1 MAEVKPLRLK
11 AQRVAKKVAIATE
24 DPVAQICVDT
34 GVFHLPDTYDYLVP
48 EDLHELVVPGVFV
61 KVPFGPNEVMGYVQS
76 REASDLDPAKL
87 KTISKLISSIPLLT
101 EELIEIIGLT
111 CERYACKPWDVIRS
125 AIPSRVAA
133 CEKLFEGKSLPTKLN
148 PTTKSD
154 HSLTI
159 SQNLNSFSDLVRKT
173 VQELKKSQQLL
184 VILPD
189 ERDLKQLSMS
199 DLGIDPV
206 VLSSDSSKSD
216 RYENYLKIRF
226 ENSKLIIGNRSA
238 IFTPLATNS
247 TIMIYNDG
255 DESLYER
262 RFPSWNVRDIAM
274 LRSGEFSLHFV
285 GASPSL
291 EIVRLVE
298 LGWIKKNK
306 ENLSGQ
312 AALVKKTV
320 VHCSDSSVSDISLIR
335 AGLKLGNV
343 LVVMAETGY
352 VNAIACQKC
361 RNQARCECGGK
372 IYLPSKGSEL
382 TCAICEKLQKDFVCD
397 WCGGQTIRS
406 ISKGSS
412 RFAEEIA
419 KAVPGFRVLLSK
431 GGSRIDSLPKSS
443 ENLLV
448 VASYG
453 CEPAGEY
460 SAIVLKSLENLCN
473 RVDLRSMESARRL
486 IFENRSRLAFKD
498 EGKMYLELASD
509 NPIAQGVI
517 RNDSYGLAL
526 SEIAERK
533 ALNLP
538 PFCRI
543 ATLTGE
549 SSAIR
554 RLAQTLEDNDLFS
567 AIAIQDNFREKLGNQ
582 NESKLILRSEIS
594 RSAEFSEFFR
604 DLARYRGIKA
614 LTPLQLKVDPFV
626 I

>member
-1 MAEVKPLRLK
+1 VAEVKPLRLK
-11 AQRVAKKVAIATE
+11 AQRVAKKVAIATVN
-24 DPVAQICVDT
+24 PVAQICVDT

-48 EDLHELVVPGVFV
+48 ANLHEFVVPGVFV
-61 KVPFGPNEVMGYVQS
+61 KVPFGSNEVMGYVQDRKLS
-76 REASDLDPAKL
+76 ELDPAKL
-87 KTISKLISSIPLLT
+87 KTISKIISPIPLLT
-101 EELIEIIGLT
+101 EELIEIVGLT

-133 CEKLFEGKSLPTKLN
+133 SEKFYEGKSLPGNSKPAIKLE
-148 PTTKSD
+148 
-154 HSLTI
+154 HLVTI
-159 SQNLNSFSDLVRKT
+159 SKSIDSFPTLIRKT
-173 VQELKKSQQLL
+173 VEGLSTGQQLL
-184 VILPD
+184 VIVPD
-189 ERDLKQLSMS
+189 ERDLKQLLLS
-199 DLGIDPV
+199 DLGVEPV
-206 VLSSDSSKSD
+206 IISSDSSKSD
-216 RYENYLKIRF
+216 RYGNYLKIRF

-298 LGWIKKNK
+298 LGWIKKSK
-306 ENLSGQ
+306 ENLTGQ
-312 AALVKKTV
+312 IRKTV
-320 VHCSDSSVSDISLIR
+320 VHCSDSSVSDISLIK

-486 IFENRSRLAFKD
+486 IFENRSRLSFKD

-567 AIAIQDNFREKLGNQ
+567 AIAIQENFREKFGNQ

>member
-1 MAEVKPLRLK
+1 MIV
-11 AQRVAKKVAIATE
+11 
-24 DPVAQICVDT
+24 
-34 GVFHLPDTYDYLVP
+34 
-48 EDLHELVVPGVFV
+48 
-61 KVPFGPNEVMGYVQS
+61 
-76 REASDLDPAKL
+76 
-87 KTISKLISSIPLLT
+87 
-101 EELIEIIGLT
+101 
-111 CERYACKPWDVIRS
+111 
-125 AIPSRVAA
+125 
-133 CEKLFEGKSLPTKLN
+133 
-148 PTTKSD
+148 
-154 HSLTI
+154 
-159 SQNLNSFSDLVRKT
+159 
-173 VQELKKSQQLL
+173 
-184 VILPD
+184 PD
-189 ERDLKQLSMS
+189 ERDLKQLLLS
-199 DLGIDPV
+199 DLGVKPV
-206 VLSSDSSKSD
+206 IISSESSKSD
-216 RYENYLKIRF
+216 RYGNYLKIRF

-312 AALVKKTV
+312 AAIVKKTV
-320 VHCSDSSVSDISLIR
+320 VHCSDSSVSDISLIK

-372 IYLPSKGSEL
+372 IYLPSKGSQL

-473 RVDLRSMESARRL
+473 RVDLRSMETARRL
-486 IFENRSRLAFKD
+486 IFENRSRLSFKD
-498 EGKMYLELASD
+498 DGKMYLELASD

-567 AIAIQDNFREKLGNQ
+567 AIAIQENFREKFGNQ

>member
-11 AQRVAKKVAIATE
+11 AQRVAKKVAIATVN
-24 DPVAQICVDT
+24 PVAQICVDT

-48 EDLHELVVPGVFV
+48 ANLHEFVVPGVFV
-61 KVPFGPNEVMGYVQS
+61 KVPFGSNEVMGYVQDRKLS
-76 REASDLDPAKL
+76 ELDPAKL
-87 KTISKLISSIPLLT
+87 KTISKIISPIPLLT
-101 EELIEIIGLT
+101 EELIEIVGLT

-133 CEKLFEGKSLPTKLN
+133 SEKFYEGKSLPGNSKPAIKLE
-148 PTTKSD
+148 
-154 HSLTI
+154 HLVTI
-159 SQNLNSFSDLVRKT
+159 SKSIDSFPTLIRKT
-173 VQELKKSQQLL
+173 VEGLSTGQQLL
-184 VILPD
+184 VIVPD
-189 ERDLKQLSMS
+189 ERDLKQLLLS
-199 DLGIDPV
+199 DLGVEPV
-206 VLSSDSSKSD
+206 IISSDSSKSD
-216 RYENYLKIRF
+216 RYGNYLKIRF

-298 LGWIKKNK
+298 LGWIKKSK
-306 ENLSGQ
+306 ENLTGQ
-312 AALVKKTV
+312 IRKTV
-320 VHCSDSSVSDISLIR
+320 VHCSDSSVSDISLIK

-486 IFENRSRLAFKD
+486 IFENRSRLSFKD

-567 AIAIQDNFREKLGNQ
+567 AIAIQENFREKFGNQ

>member
-11 AQRVAKKVAIATE
+11 AQRVAKKVAIAPVN
-24 DPVAQICVDT
+24 PVAQICVDT

-48 EDLHELVVPGVFV
+48 ADLHEFIVPGVFV
-61 KVPFGPNEVMGYVQS
+61 KVPFGPNEVMGYVQDRKPS
-76 REASDLDPAKL
+76 ELDPAKL
-87 KTISKLISSIPLLT
+87 KTISKIISPIPLLT
-101 EELIEIIGLT
+101 EELIEIVALT

-133 CEKLFEGKSLPTKLN
+133 SEKLYEGKSLPGSSKPASKLE
-148 PTTKSD
+148 
-154 HSLTI
+154 HLVTI
-159 SQNLNSFSDLVRKT
+159 SKSIDSFPTLIRKT
-173 VQELKKSQQLL
+173 VEGLSTGQQLL
-184 VILPD
+184 VIVPD
-189 ERDLKQLSMS
+189 ERDLKQLLLS
-199 DLGIDPV
+199 DLGVDPV
-206 VLSSDSSKSD
+206 IISSDSSKSD

-298 LGWIKKNK
+298 LGWIKKSK
-306 ENLSGQ
+306 ENLTGQ
-312 AALVKKTV
+312 IRKTV
-320 VHCSDSSVSDISLIR
+320 VHCSDSSVSDISLIK

-453 CEPAGEY
+453 CEPMGEY

-486 IFENRSRLAFKD
+486 IFENRSRLSFKD

-567 AIAIQDNFREKLGNQ
+567 AIAIQENFREKFGNQ

>member
-184 VILPD
+184 VIVPD

-216 RYENYLKIRF
+216 RYGNYLKIRF

-238 IFTPLATNS
+238 IFTPLAVNS
-247 TIMIYNDG
+247 IIMIYNDG
-255 DESLYER
+255 DESFYER

-298 LGWIKKNK
+298 LGWIKKSE
-306 ENLSGQ
+306 ENQ
-312 AALVKKTV
+312 PAQVKKTI
-320 VHCSDSSVSDISLIR
+320 VHCSDSNVSDISLIK
-335 AGLKLGNV
+335 AGLKNGNV

-431 GGSRIDSLPKSS
+431 GGSRIDLLPKSS

-517 RNDSYGLAL
+517 RDDSYGLAL

>member
-11 AQRVAKKVAIATE
+11 AQRVAKKVAIATVN
-24 DPVAQICVDT
+24 PVAQICVDT

-48 EDLHELVVPGVFV
+48 ANLHEFVVPGVFV
-61 KVPFGPNEVMGYVQS
+61 KVPFGSNEVMGYVQDRKLS
-76 REASDLDPAKL
+76 ELDPAKL
-87 KTISKLISSIPLLT
+87 KTISKIISPIPLLT
-101 EELIEIIGLT
+101 EELIEIVGLT

-133 CEKLFEGKSLPTKLN
+133 SEKFYEGKSLPGNSKPAIKLE
-148 PTTKSD
+148 
-154 HSLTI
+154 HLVTI
-159 SQNLNSFSDLVRKT
+159 SKSIDSFPTLIRKT
-173 VQELKKSQQLL
+173 VEGLSTGQQLL
-184 VILPD
+184 VIVPD
-189 ERDLKQLSMS
+189 ERDLKQLLLS
-199 DLGIDPV
+199 DLGVEPV
-206 VLSSDSSKSD
+206 IISSDSSKSD
-216 RYENYLKIRF
+216 RYGNYLKIRF

-298 LGWIKKNK
+298 LGWIKKSK
-306 ENLSGQ
+306 ENLTGQ
-312 AALVKKTV
+312 IRKTV
-320 VHCSDSSVSDISLIR
+320 VHCSDSSVSDISLIK

-453 CEPAGEY
+453 CEPMGDY

-486 IFENRSRLAFKD
+486 IFENRSRLSFKD

-567 AIAIQDNFREKLGNQ
+567 AIAIQENFREKFGNQ

>member
-11 AQRVAKKVAIATE
+11 AQRVAKKVAIATVN
-24 DPVAQICVDT
+24 PVAQICVDT

-48 EDLHELVVPGVFV
+48 ANLHEFVVPGVFV
-61 KVPFGPNEVMGYVQS
+61 KVPFGSNEVMGYVQDRKLS
-76 REASDLDPAKL
+76 ELDPAKL
-87 KTISKLISSIPLLT
+87 KTISKIISPIPLLT
-101 EELIEIIGLT
+101 EELIEIVGLT

-133 CEKLFEGKSLPTKLN
+133 SEKFYEGKSLPGNSKPAIKLE
-148 PTTKSD
+148 
-154 HSLTI
+154 HLVTI
-159 SQNLNSFSDLVRKT
+159 SKSIDSFPTLIRKT
-173 VQELKKSQQLL
+173 VEGLSTGQQLL
-184 VILPD
+184 VIVPD
-189 ERDLKQLSMS
+189 ERDLKQLLLS
-199 DLGIDPV
+199 DLGVEPV
-206 VLSSDSSKSD
+206 IISSDSSKSD
-216 RYENYLKIRF
+216 RYGNYLKIRF

-298 LGWIKKNK
+298 LGWIKKSK
-306 ENLSGQ
+306 ENLTGQ
-312 AALVKKTV
+312 IRKTV
-320 VHCSDSSVSDISLIR
+320 VHCSDSSVSDISLIK

-453 CEPAGEY
+453 CEPVGEY

-486 IFENRSRLAFKD
+486 IFENRSRLSFKD

-543 ATLTGE
+543 ATLIGE

-567 AIAIQDNFREKLGNQ
+567 AIAIQENFREKFGNQ

>member
-11 AQRVAKKVAIATE
+11 AQRVAKKVAIATVN
-24 DPVAQICVDT
+24 PVAQICVDT

-48 EDLHELVVPGVFV
+48 ANLHEFVVPGVFV
-61 KVPFGPNEVMGYVQS
+61 KVPFGSNEVMGYVQDRKLS
-76 REASDLDPAKL
+76 ELDPAKL
-87 KTISKLISSIPLLT
+87 KTISKIISPIPLLT
-101 EELIEIIGLT
+101 EELIEIVGLT

-133 CEKLFEGKSLPTKLN
+133 SEKFYEGKSLPGNSKPAIKLE
-148 PTTKSD
+148 
-154 HSLTI
+154 HLVTI
-159 SQNLNSFSDLVRKT
+159 SKSIDSFPTLIRKT
-173 VQELKKSQQLL
+173 VEGLSTGQQLL
-184 VILPD
+184 VIVPD
-189 ERDLKQLSMS
+189 ERDLKQLLLS
-199 DLGIDPV
+199 DLGVEPV
-206 VLSSDSSKSD
+206 IISSDSSKSD
-216 RYENYLKIRF
+216 RYGNYLKIRF

-298 LGWIKKNK
+298 LGWIKKSK
-306 ENLSGQ
+306 ENLTGQ
-312 AALVKKTV
+312 IRKTV
-320 VHCSDSSVSDISLIR
+320 VHCSDSSVSDISLIK

-453 CEPAGEY
+453 CEPMGEY

-486 IFENRSRLAFKD
+486 IFENRSRLSFKD

-567 AIAIQDNFREKLGNQ
+567 AIAIQENFREKFGNQ

>member
-1 MAEVKPLRLK
+1 VAEVKPLRLK
-11 AQRVAKKVAIATE
+11 AQRVAKKVAIATVN
-24 DPVAQICVDT
+24 PVAQICVDT

-48 EDLHELVVPGVFV
+48 ANLHEFVVPGVFV
-61 KVPFGPNEVMGYVQS
+61 KVPFGSNEVMGYVQDRKLS
-76 REASDLDPAKL
+76 ELDPAKL
-87 KTISKLISSIPLLT
+87 KTISKIISPIPLLT
-101 EELIEIIGLT
+101 EELIEIVGLT

-133 CEKLFEGKSLPTKLN
+133 SEKFYEGKSLPGNSKPAIKLE
-148 PTTKSD
+148 
-154 HSLTI
+154 HLVTI
-159 SQNLNSFSDLVRKT
+159 SKSIDSFPTLIRKT
-173 VQELKKSQQLL
+173 VEGLSTGQQLL
-184 VILPD
+184 VIVPD
-189 ERDLKQLSMS
+189 ERDLKQLLLS
-199 DLGIDPV
+199 DLGVEPV
-206 VLSSDSSKSD
+206 IISSDSSKSD
-216 RYENYLKIRF
+216 RYGNYLKIRF

-298 LGWIKKNK
+298 LGWIKKSK
-306 ENLSGQ
+306 ENLTGQ
-312 AALVKKTV
+312 IRKTV
-320 VHCSDSSVSDISLIR
+320 VHCSDSSVSDISLIK

-453 CEPAGEY
+453 CEPMGDY

-486 IFENRSRLAFKD
+486 IFENRSRLSFKD

-567 AIAIQDNFREKLGNQ
+567 AIAIQENFREKFGNQ

>member
-11 AQRVAKKVAIATE
+11 AQRVAKKVAIATVN
-24 DPVAQICVDT
+24 PVAQICVDT

-48 EDLHELVVPGVFV
+48 ANLHEFVVPGVFV
-61 KVPFGPNEVMGYVQS
+61 KVPFGSNEVMGYVQDRKLS
-76 REASDLDPAKL
+76 ELDPAKL
-87 KTISKLISSIPLLT
+87 KTISKIISPIPLLT
-101 EELIEIIGLT
+101 EELIEIVGLT

-133 CEKLFEGKSLPTKLN
+133 SEKFYEGKSLPGNSKPAIKLE
-148 PTTKSD
+148 
-154 HSLTI
+154 HLVTI
-159 SQNLNSFSDLVRKT
+159 SKSIDSFPTLIRKT
-173 VQELKKSQQLL
+173 VEGLSTGQQLL
-184 VILPD
+184 VIVPD
-189 ERDLKQLSMS
+189 ERDLKQLLLS
-199 DLGIDPV
+199 DLGVEPV
-206 VLSSDSSKSD
+206 IISSDSSKSD
-216 RYENYLKIRF
+216 RYGNYLKIRF

-298 LGWIKKNK
+298 LGWIKKSK
-306 ENLSGQ
+306 ENLTGQ
-312 AALVKKTV
+312 IRKTV
-320 VHCSDSSVSDISLIR
+320 VHCSDSSVSDISLIK

-453 CEPAGEY
+453 CEPMGEY

-486 IFENRSRLAFKD
+486 IFENRSRLSFKD

-549 SSAIR
+549 SSAIG

-567 AIAIQDNFREKLGNQ
+567 AIAIQENFREKFGNQ

-614 LTPLQLKVDPFV
+614 LTPLQHKVDPFV

>member
-11 AQRVAKKVAIATE
+11 AQRVAKKVAIATVN
-24 DPVAQICVDT
+24 PVAQICVDT

-48 EDLHELVVPGVFV
+48 ANLHEFVVPGVFV
-61 KVPFGPNEVMGYVQS
+61 KVPFGSNEVMGYVQDRKLS
-76 REASDLDPAKL
+76 ELDPAKL
-87 KTISKLISSIPLLT
+87 KTISKIISPIPLLT
-101 EELIEIIGLT
+101 EELIEIVGLT

-133 CEKLFEGKSLPTKLN
+133 SEKFYEGKSLPGNSKPAIKLE
-148 PTTKSD
+148 
-154 HSLTI
+154 HLVTI
-159 SQNLNSFSDLVRKT
+159 SKSIDSFPTLIRTT
-173 VQELKKSQQLL
+173 VEGLSTGQQLL
-184 VILPD
+184 VIVPD
-189 ERDLKQLSMS
+189 ERDLKQLLLS
-199 DLGIDPV
+199 DLGVEPV
-206 VLSSDSSKSD
+206 IISSDSSKSD
-216 RYENYLKIRF
+216 RYGNYLKIRF

-298 LGWIKKNK
+298 LGWIKKSK
-306 ENLSGQ
+306 ENLTGQ
-312 AALVKKTV
+312 IRKTV
-320 VHCSDSSVSDISLIR
+320 VHCSDSSVSDISLIK

-453 CEPAGEY
+453 CEPMGDY

-486 IFENRSRLAFKD
+486 IFENRSRLSFKD

-567 AIAIQDNFREKLGNQ
+567 AIAIQENFREKLGNQ

>member
-1 MAEVKPLRLK
+1 
-11 AQRVAKKVAIATE
+11 
-24 DPVAQICVDT
+24 
-34 GVFHLPDTYDYLVP
+34 
-48 EDLHELVVPGVFV
+48 
-61 KVPFGPNEVMGYVQS
+61 
-76 REASDLDPAKL
+76 
-87 KTISKLISSIPLLT
+87 
-101 EELIEIIGLT
+101 
-111 CERYACKPWDVIRS
+111 
-125 AIPSRVAA
+125 
-133 CEKLFEGKSLPTKLN
+133 
-148 PTTKSD
+148 
-154 HSLTI
+154 
-159 SQNLNSFSDLVRKT
+159 
-173 VQELKKSQQLL
+173 
-184 VILPD
+184 
-189 ERDLKQLSMS
+189 
-199 DLGIDPV
+199 
-206 VLSSDSSKSD
+206 
-216 RYENYLKIRF
+216 
-226 ENSKLIIGNRSA
+226 
-238 IFTPLATNS
+238 
-247 TIMIYNDG
+247 
-255 DESLYER
+255 
-262 RFPSWNVRDIAM
+262 
-274 LRSGEFSLHFV
+274 
-285 GASPSL
+285 
-291 EIVRLVE
+291 
-298 LGWIKKNK
+298 
-306 ENLSGQ
+306 
-312 AALVKKTV
+312 
-320 VHCSDSSVSDISLIR
+320 
-335 AGLKLGNV
+335 
-343 LVVMAETGY
+343 MAETGY

-582 NESKLILRSEIS
+582 NESKLILRSETS

>member
-11 AQRVAKKVAIATE
+11 AQRIAKKVAIATE

-48 EDLHELVVPGVFV
+48 ADLHESVVPGVFV
-61 KVPFGPNEVMGYVQS
+61 KVPFGSNEVMGYVQDRKPS
-76 REASDLDPAKL
+76 ELDPAKL
-87 KTISKLISSIPLLT
+87 KTISKIISPIPLLT
-101 EELIEIIGLT
+101 EELIEIVALT

-133 CEKLFEGKSLPTKLN
+133 SEKLYEGKLLPENVKPAGKLE
-148 PTTKSD
+148 
-154 HSLTI
+154 HLVTI
-159 SQNLNSFSDLVRKT
+159 SKSIESFPTLIRKT
-173 VQELKKSQQLL
+173 LQELSDGQQLL
-184 VILPD
+184 VIVPD
-189 ERDLKQLSMS
+189 ERDLKQILLS
-199 DLGIDPV
+199 DLGVQPV
-206 VLSSDSSKSD
+206 IISSDSSKSE

-226 ENSKLIIGNRSA
+226 ENSRLIIGNRSA

-247 TIMIYNDG
+247 IIMIYNDG

-298 LGWIKKNK
+298 LGWIKKSK
-306 ENLSGQ
+306 ENLTREM
-312 AALVKKTV
+312 KKTIV
-320 VHCSDSSVSDISLIR
+320 YCSDSNVSDISIIKS
-335 AGLKLGNV
+335 GLKLGNV

-352 VNAIACQKC
+352 VNAVACQKC
-361 RNQARCECGGK
+361 RNQARCDCGGK

-382 TCAICEKLQKDFVCD
+382 TCAICEMSHKEFLCE

-419 KAVPGFRVLLSK
+419 KAAPGFRVLLSK
-431 GGSRIDSLPKSS
+431 GGSRIDSLPKSL

-473 RVDLRSMESARRL
+473 RVDLRSMETARRL
-486 IFENRSRLAFKD
+486 IFENRSRLASKD
-498 EGKMYLELASD
+498 EAKLFLELASD

-526 SEIAERK
+526 SEMVERK

-567 AIAIQDNFREKLGNQ
+567 AVAIQDNFREKLVNQ

>member
-1 MAEVKPLRLK
+1 
-11 AQRVAKKVAIATE
+11 
-24 DPVAQICVDT
+24 
-34 GVFHLPDTYDYLVP
+34 
-48 EDLHELVVPGVFV
+48 
-61 KVPFGPNEVMGYVQS
+61 
-76 REASDLDPAKL
+76 
-87 KTISKLISSIPLLT
+87 
-101 EELIEIIGLT
+101 
-111 CERYACKPWDVIRS
+111 
-125 AIPSRVAA
+125 
-133 CEKLFEGKSLPTKLN
+133 
-148 PTTKSD
+148 
-154 HSLTI
+154 
-159 SQNLNSFSDLVRKT
+159 
-173 VQELKKSQQLL
+173 
-184 VILPD
+184 
-189 ERDLKQLSMS
+189 
-199 DLGIDPV
+199 
-206 VLSSDSSKSD
+206 
-216 RYENYLKIRF
+216 
-226 ENSKLIIGNRSA
+226 
-238 IFTPLATNS
+238 
-247 TIMIYNDG
+247 
-255 DESLYER
+255 
-262 RFPSWNVRDIAM
+262 
-274 LRSGEFSLHFV
+274 
-285 GASPSL
+285 
-291 EIVRLVE
+291 
-298 LGWIKKNK
+298 
-306 ENLSGQ
+306 
-312 AALVKKTV
+312 
-320 VHCSDSSVSDISLIR
+320 
-335 AGLKLGNV
+335 
-343 LVVMAETGY
+343 MAETGY

-372 IYLPSKGSEL
+372 IFLPSKGSEL
-382 TCAICEKLQKDFVCD
+382 TCAICEKTQKNFVCD

-473 RVDLRSMESARRL
+473 RVDLRSMETARRL
-486 IFENRSRLAFKD
+486 IFENRSRLASKD
-498 EGKMYLELASD
+498 EAKLFLELASD

-526 SEIAERK
+526 SEMVERK
-533 ALNLP
+533 ALNFP

-567 AIAIQDNFREKLGNQ
+567 AVAIQDNFREKLVYQ

>member
-11 AQRVAKKVAIATE
+11 AQRVAKKVAIATVN
-24 DPVAQICVDT
+24 PVAQICVDT

-48 EDLHELVVPGVFV
+48 ANLHEFVVPGVFV
-61 KVPFGPNEVMGYVQS
+61 KVPFGSNEVMGYVQDRKLS
-76 REASDLDPAKL
+76 ELDPAKL
-87 KTISKLISSIPLLT
+87 KTISKIISPIPLLT
-101 EELIEIIGLT
+101 EELIEIVALT

-133 CEKLFEGKSLPTKLN
+133 SEKFYEGKSLPGNSKPAIKLE
-148 PTTKSD
+148 
-154 HSLTI
+154 HLVTI
-159 SQNLNSFSDLVRKT
+159 SKSIDSFPTLIRKT
-173 VQELKKSQQLL
+173 VEGLSTGQQLL
-184 VILPD
+184 VIVPD
-189 ERDLKQLSMS
+189 ERDLKQLLLS
-199 DLGIDPV
+199 DLGVEPV
-206 VLSSDSSKSD
+206 IISSDSSKSD

-298 LGWIKKNK
+298 LGWIKKSK
-306 ENLSGQ
+306 ENLTGQ
-312 AALVKKTV
+312 IRKTV
-320 VHCSDSSVSDISLIR
+320 VHCSDSSVSDISLIK

-453 CEPAGEY
+453 CEPMGEY

-486 IFENRSRLAFKD
+486 IFENRSRLSFKD

-567 AIAIQDNFREKLGNQ
+567 AIAIQENFREKFGNQ

>member
-11 AQRVAKKVAIATE
+11 AQRVALKVAIATVN
-24 DPVAQICVDT
+24 PVAQICVDT

-48 EDLHELVVPGVFV
+48 AELDEFIVPGVFV
-61 KVPFGPNEVMGYVQS
+61 KIPFGSNEVMGYVQGRKTS
-76 REASDLDPAKL
+76 ELDASKCKPITKI
-87 KTISKLISSIPLLT
+87 ISPIALLT
-101 EELIEIIGLT
+101 GELIEIIALT
-111 CERYACKPWDVIRS
+111 CDRYACKPWDVIRS

-133 CEKLFEGKSLPTKLN
+133 SEKLYEGRSLPEIS
-148 PTTKSD
+148 KSVSKPE
-154 HSLTI
+154 HHVTI
-159 SQNLNSFSDLVRKT
+159 SKSIESFPALIHKT
-173 VQELKKSQQLL
+173 LQELSERQQLL
-184 VILPD
+184 VIVPD
-189 ERDLKQLSMS
+189 ERDLKQILLS
-199 DLGIDPV
+199 DLGVEPV
-206 VLSSDSSKSD
+206 IISSDSSKSE

-247 TIMIYNDG
+247 IIMIYNDG

-298 LGWIKKNK
+298 LGWIKKSK
-306 ENLSGQ
+306 EILTREI
-312 AALVKKTV
+312 KKII
-320 VHCSDSSVSDISLIR
+320 VHCSDSSVSDISLIK
-335 AGLKLGNV
+335 AGLKLGTV

-382 TCAICEKLQKDFVCD
+382 TCAICEMSHRDFLCK

-473 RVDLRSMESARRL
+473 RVDLRSMETARRL
-486 IFENRSRLAFKD
+486 IFEDRSRLAFKN
-498 EGKMYLELASD
+498 EAKLYLELASD
-509 NPIAQGVI
+509 NPISQGLI

-526 SEIAERK
+526 SEMAERK

-554 RLAQTLEDNDLFS
+554 RLAQTLENNDLFS
-567 AIAIQDNFREKLGNQ
+567 SVAIQDNFREKLGHQ
-582 NESKLILRSEIS
+582 KVSKLILRSDIS
-594 RSAEFSEFFR
+594 RSSEFSEFFR
-604 DLARYRGIKA
+604 HLARYRGIKA
-614 LTPLQLKVDPFV
+614 LTPLQLKIDPFV

>member
-11 AQRVAKKVAIATE
+11 AQRVAKKVAIAPVN
-24 DPVAQICVDT
+24 PVAQICVDT

-48 EDLHELVVPGVFV
+48 ANLHEFVVPGVFV
-61 KVPFGPNEVMGYVQS
+61 KVPFGSNEVMGYVQDRKLS
-76 REASDLDPAKL
+76 ELDPAKL
-87 KTISKLISSIPLLT
+87 KTISKIISPIPLLT
-101 EELIEIIGLT
+101 EELIEIVGLT

-133 CEKLFEGKSLPTKLN
+133 SEKFYEGKSLPGNSKPAIKLE
-148 PTTKSD
+148 
-154 HSLTI
+154 HLVTI
-159 SQNLNSFSDLVRKT
+159 SKSIDSFPTLIRTT
-173 VQELKKSQQLL
+173 VEGLSTGQQLL
-184 VILPD
+184 VIVPD
-189 ERDLKQLSMS
+189 ERDLKQLLLS
-199 DLGIDPV
+199 DLGVEPV
-206 VLSSDSSKSD
+206 IISSDSSKSD
-216 RYENYLKIRF
+216 RYGNYLKIRF

-298 LGWIKKNK
+298 LGWIKKSK
-306 ENLSGQ
+306 ENLTGQ
-312 AALVKKTV
+312 IRKTV
-320 VHCSDSSVSDISLIR
+320 VHCSDSSVSDISLIK

-453 CEPAGEY
+453 CEPMGDY

-486 IFENRSRLAFKD
+486 IFENRSRLSFKD

-567 AIAIQDNFREKLGNQ
+567 AIAIQENFREKFGNQ